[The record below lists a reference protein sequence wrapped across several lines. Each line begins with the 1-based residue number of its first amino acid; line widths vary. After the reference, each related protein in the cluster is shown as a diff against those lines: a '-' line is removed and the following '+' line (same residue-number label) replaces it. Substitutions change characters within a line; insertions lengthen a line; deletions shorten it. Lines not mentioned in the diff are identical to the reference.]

1 MNARTIIKLVFL
13 SLLVGLAMSF
23 FGYGPADIWTR
34 VIGFGKSGFDAAVGF
49 FDWAL
54 LYIMIGA
61 AVVVPVFILSR
72 LFKKWPKSRRD

>member
-1 MNARTIIKLVFL
+1 MNARTVVKLIFL
-13 SLLVGLAMSF
+13 SLMVGLVMSF
-23 FGYGPADIWTR
+23 FGYGPGDVWES
-34 VIGFGKSGFDAAVGF
+34 VIGLGKRSFDAAISF

-72 LFKKWPKSRRD
+72 LLRKRPKSGEN